1 MNQLTKQPY
10 KQFTSAIMLVMQG
23 QNESCVS
30 WQGCQKDAS

>member
-10 KQFTSAIMLVMQG
+10 KQFASAIMLVMQG